1 MDKDILVK
9 EILEEIDLKTPE
21 LIQMSKYIWENPE
34 IGYQEF
40 KAVEVI
46 TNYLEKQ
53 GFLVERNLANI
64 ETAFIATKNG
74 KGEGPKVAIISEYDA
89 LPQIG
94 HACGHNLFSVS
105 SIGAAIGIAKVL
117 DQLDGTIVLVGTPAE
132 EGTVPNAG
140 AKAIL
145 VNEGVFKDIDIAM
158 MCHAEGRTIVERQL
172 VAAATLDAIFTGK
185 SAHAGGSPHE
195 GINALTA
202 GVLTINNVN
211 ALRQHFL
218 PRVIVNPIIVEGGIA
233 ANTIPDKC
241 TMRFSIRADK
251 KVELYKVIE
260 KVKLCIEAA
269 AMVTGCKY
277 TTNMDNNIYED
288 LTPNHQLSNVFK
300 RQLDLLDV
308 PYIDFE
314 SANYAWDIGNISYA
328 CPVIA
333 PYIKIGSEDL
343 VGHTEDF
350 KSASNSTDGFKGM
363 IIGAKAMALTTLE
376 YLTSKEIRDKVH
388 EEYSKKK

>member
-1 MDKDILVK
+1 MEKGINIEK
-9 EILEEIDLKTPE
+9 ILEEIDNKKQE
-21 LIQMSKYIWENPE
+21 LVDLSKYIWENPE

-40 KAVEVI
+40 KAKEVL
-46 TNYLEKQ
+46 TNYLEKE
-53 GFLVERNLANI
+53 GFEVDRNVANI
-64 ETAFIATKNG
+64 DTAFIAVKNG
-74 KGEGPKVAIISEYDA
+74 KGKGPRVAIMSEYDA
-89 LPQIG
+89 LPVIG
-94 HACGHNLFSVS
+94 HACGHNLFSVA
-105 SIGAAIGIAKVL
+105 SIGAAVGIAKVM
-117 DQLDGTIVLVGTPAE
+117 DKLDGSIVVIGTPAE

-145 VNEGVFKDIDIAM
+145 IKEGIFEGIDAAM

-172 VAAATLDAIFTGK
+172 VAAATVDAVFTGK
-185 SAHAGGSPHE
+185 PAHAGGSPHE

-202 GVLTINNVN
+202 GVLTINNIN

-218 PRVIVNPIIVEGGIA
+218 PRVIVNPVITEGGVA

-251 KVELYKVIE
+251 KVLLYEVIKKVE
-260 KVKLCIEAA
+260 KCIEAG
-269 AMVTGCKY
+269 AMVTGCTY
-277 TTNMDNNIYED
+277 NINMDNNIYED
-288 LTPNHQLSNVFK
+288 LTPNHELSNVFK
-300 RQLDLLDV
+300 DALDILEV

-314 SANYAWDIGNISYA
+314 SANYAWDVGNISYV

-343 VGHTEDF
+343 VGHTEEF
-350 KSASNSTDGFKGM
+350 KTASNSTEGFNGM

-376 YLTSKEIRDKVH
+376 YLSSPELRNRVQ
-388 EEYSKKK
+388 EEFNLKK